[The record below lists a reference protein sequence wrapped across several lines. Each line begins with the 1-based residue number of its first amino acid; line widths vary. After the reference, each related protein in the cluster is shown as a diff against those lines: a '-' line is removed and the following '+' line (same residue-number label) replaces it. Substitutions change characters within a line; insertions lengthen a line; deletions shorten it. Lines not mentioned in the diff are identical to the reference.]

1 MITELLLLFGEA
13 TAGAAELEYV
23 AKLWSPPAEF
33 PPTLSDIAC
42 RLPMATP
49 AKDADL
55 ITYAHE
61 GSHFLSKWHKGGHA
75 VYAGNGL
82 RIILPTPPIL
92 TARVFAAVPQA
103 ERGRVY
109 ETYRQ
114 QGESEYWV
122 AQPLM
127 LVDEWVAY
135 THGSLARR
143 ELGIPTRQE
152 SDRYCA
158 EMGTYV
164 WHLHRLAK
172 AKPEYPIAE
181 LTAFCR
187 WNEER
192 CRIFIPEWRTM
203 FNKTFD

>member
-1 MITELLLLFGEA
+1 MIGELLLLFGEA

-33 PPTLSDIAC
+33 PATLADIAS
-42 RLPMATP
+42 RLPANTQ
-49 AKDADL
+49 AKDSDL

-61 GSHFLSKWHKGGHA
+61 GTHFLSRGKEWKHGL
-75 VYAGNGL
+75 YAGNGI
-82 RIILPTPPIL
+82 RIFIPTPPVM
-92 TARVFAAVPQA
+92 TAEVFAAIPAA
-103 ERGRVY
+103 ERGKIY

-114 QGESEYWV
+114 QGTSFYW
-122 AQPLM
+122 APQPLM

-192 CRIFIPEWRTM
+192 CRSFIPEWRKM

>member
-1 MITELLLLFGEA
+1 MIAELLLLFGEA

-33 PPTLSDIAC
+33 PPTLADIAG
-42 RLPMATP
+42 RLPSNTQ

-61 GSHFLSKWHKGGHA
+61 GSHFLSRGKESFHG

-82 RIILPTPPIL
+82 RIFIPTPPVL
-92 TARVFAAVPQA
+92 TAEVFAAIPTV
-103 ERGRVY
+103 ERGNIY

-114 QGESEYWV
+114 QGATAYW
-122 AQPLM
+122 APQPLM

-158 EMGTYV
+158 EMGNYV

-172 AKPEYPIAE
+172 AKPAYPIAE

-192 CRIFIPEWRTM
+192 CRTFIPEWRKM
-203 FNKTFD
+203 FTKTFD